1 MNCEAL
7 RLGPVT
13 DGRVPCAIRLRAP
26 QNVNQIATHFILLCD
41 VSESMHDDNKLNN
54 IKKCAELVVG
64 VLTEQDSMSL
74 ITFGDSATLHF
85 NKVKADESNKAIMC
99 SAIRGLRCDGCT
111 NLSAGLGYVREVCAG
126 SEQKTGL
133 LILTDGHANRGIYEP
148 GGLVHIVQGLR
159 TDFPSLSVHCVAYGT
174 THNADLLGTIAQ
186 ESQGTYAIVTTIEDT
201 ASVFGDTLGG
211 LMSCVMQNGCVIV
224 PEASVVHGPQKVVK
238 EGGQCKIELGDI
250 YAGTSPL
257 VLVDIPEEV
266 VDGAEC
272 ITLKGMELPDLRPW
286 KVYPILVDAEGRQI
300 DIELVKLRYK
310 CTDILKTLLQWRE
323 LTDAERISI
332 AEDVL
337 KFKNA
342 VLDEVYNG
350 NTVAEILRG
359 EVSMLETTLERARQG
374 RLDGGERVLATQH
387 ITTIGLGRGLSTPS
401 APRVPR
407 TPSAPRMQRRN
418 AGVWSN
424 GSYVGVEDPEETGG
438 SDVESSGSFPVEPQS
453 SGFQNAVQSRL
464 SHVLRTA
471 SQQ

>member
-7 RLGPVT
+7 RLGPVA

-41 VSESMHDDNKLNN
+41 VSESMNDENKLNN

-64 VLTEQDSMSL
+64 VLTDQDSMSL

-99 SAIRGLRCDGCT
+99 SALKGLRCDGCT
-111 NLSAGLGYVREVCAG
+111 NLSAGLGYVREVCVG
-126 SEQKTGL
+126 SDQKTGL

-148 GGLVHIVQGLR
+148 SALAHLVQGLR

-174 THNADLLGTIAQ
+174 THNADLLGGIAQ
-186 ESQGTYAIVTTIEDT
+186 ESQGTYAIVNTIEDT

-224 PEASVVHGPQKVVK
+224 PEASIVHGPQKVVR
-238 EGGQCKIELGDI
+238 ENGICKIELGDV

-257 VLVDIPEEV
+257 ILVDIPEEFV
-266 VDGAEC
+266 GGAEC

-286 KVYPILVDAEGRQI
+286 KVNPILVDAEGRQI

-310 CTDILKTLLQWRE
+310 CTDILKTLMRWTDLA
-323 LTDAERISI
+323 DAERVIV

-359 EVSMLETTLERARQG
+359 EVGMLETTLERVRRG
-374 RLDGGERVLATQH
+374 RLDVDERALASQH
-387 ITTIGLGRGLSTPS
+387 ATTIGLGRGLSTPS
-401 APRVPR
+401 APRI
-407 TPSAPRMQRRN
+407 QRRN
-418 AGVWSN
+418 AQVWSN
-424 GSYVGVEDPEETGG
+424 RSYTGVEDPEETGG
-438 SDVESSGSFPVEPQS
+438 SDLEPTGSVPVAPQP